1 MAQQE
6 FVRASGYHKAS
17 HWIWEVGDSLLRDK
31 EQLSAEFMA
40 SAESPLSV
48 FPGCDE
54 VPSRAHRICW
64 LPHMLIQT
72 SMHQF
77 LPSRENRNRSRR
89 LTERNLN
96 VRNTNVLKRAA
107 GAKQEKLAYPK
118 ISSYIQLPPHLELG
132 DKKEN
137 DFPQS
142 PWTLCHWDCFSCD
155 TATWAAPQD
164 PYSSAPL
171 VSEFFPKLHI
181 AVGITTVTAL
191 AASVADVVAD
201 ATVVIDAGKTHGY
214 GPSFTPVFPLDDSWP
229 VRDSAKC
236 LFQSSHY
243 CGKEKGMY
251 AAER

>member
-54 VPSRAHRICW
+54 VPSRAHCICW

-164 PYSSAPL
+164 PVLLCSSCFWVL
-171 VSEFFPKLHI
+171 S
-181 AVGITTVTAL
+181 
-191 AASVADVVAD
+191 
-201 ATVVIDAGKTHGY
+201 KTPYCCWDHHCHC
-214 GPSFTPVFPLDDSWP
+214 PC
-229 VRDSAKC
+229 C
-236 LFQSSHY
+236 LY
-243 CGKEKGMY
+243 CWCGCWCRRCY
-251 AAER
+251 RCR